1 MKNLFKFSLFPILK
15 GIRHFL
21 TPLFMKKRNLLPKAG
36 ISTVL
41 ILFTLL
47 FSNVEIY
54 AQDADNDGVLDSVDL
69 DNDNDG
75 ILDTDENFCGD
86 IDLDLS
92 AITNAANSTVTNIPI
107 LNSLGVDSGVTY
119 SGSITGGTST
129 EIDSP
134 QGLAS
139 GSLRMGTVHSAG
151 GDPSQFVEYTFT
163 FSSPVL
169 LNLKQAAQNGFFDER
184 EDWIISTPDAN
195 LIVDAP
201 FISNTV
207 INDINDLDGDGN
219 DDTGPE
225 LKEIVGSG
233 TGMVSFTP
241 NNLGGHINPSNSE
254 WSIKSTGFISTL
266 IVRYQDNSDATNGNQ
281 RGPINISLSCISI
294 DTDNDGTPDYL
305 DTDSDD
311 DGCPDAIEAA
321 GSFTSADLV
330 ADGSLGTTVDADGVP
345 IIVNGGQATNAAVTL
360 SLIHI

>member
-1 MKNLFKFSLFPILK
+1 MEKTTFFSK
-15 GIRHFL
+15 
-21 TPLFMKKRNLLPKAG
+21 PL
-36 ISTVL
+36 ISLML
-41 ILFTLL
+41 ILGL
-47 FSNVEIY
+47 FSIHNIH
-54 AQDADNDGVLDSVDL
+54 AQDNDNDNVLDRVDL
-69 DNDNDG
+69 DDDNDG
-75 ILDTDENFCGD
+75 ILDTDESFCGD

-129 EIDSP
+129 ENGSP
-134 QGLAS
+134 RGLAS

-151 GDPSQFVEYTFT
+151 GNPSQFVEYTFT

-169 LNLKQAAQNGFFDER
+169 LNLKQAAQNGNFDQN

-219 DDTGPE
+219 DNTGPE
-225 LKEIVGSG
+225 LREVVGSG
-233 TGMVSFTP
+233 TGMVSFRP
-241 NNLGGHINPSNSE
+241 NSLGGHIDPSNSA
-254 WSIKSTGFISTL
+254 WSINSTGFISTL
-266 IVRYQDNSDATNGNQ
+266 VIRYQDNSGASNGNQ
-281 RGPINISLSCISI
+281 RGAINISLSCTSI

-311 DGCPDAIEAA
+311 DGCSDAIEAA
-321 GSFTSADLV
+321 GSFTASDLTADDNL
-330 ADGSLGTTVDADGVP
+330 ANTPAGVDVQM
-345 IIVNGGQATNAAVTL
+345 IQMIQRV
-360 SLIHI
+360 